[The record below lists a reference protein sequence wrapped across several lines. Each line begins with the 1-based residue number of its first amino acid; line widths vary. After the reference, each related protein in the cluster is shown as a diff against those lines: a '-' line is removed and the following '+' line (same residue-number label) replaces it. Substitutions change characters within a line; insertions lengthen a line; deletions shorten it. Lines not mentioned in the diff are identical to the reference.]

1 MKKVEGIAMQDSAF
15 FDRELTL
22 TLKKQGKLSGMTF
35 AVKDVF
41 AVKGHINS
49 VGNPTWLNTHEPSE
63 KNAPVIE
70 RLLENGATLKGMTHT
85 DELMYSLNGENIH
98 YGTPL
103 NPIAHNCIP
112 GGSSSGSASAV
123 ASGITTF
130 ALGTDTG
137 GSVRVPSSYCGLF
150 GIRPTHNAI
159 SVEGIIP
166 LAPSFDTVGWMAKD
180 IEIVEAVGKVLL
192 PISTLFNFQ
201 RIYIEETVWSLMQQ
215 DDRELLFHAIPKS
228 YPIDKVDLKTW
239 EFTKWPELFK
249 YIQGVEAWRAHG
261 EWIRAEK
268 PEFSPAIGERF
279 EQASTLDP
287 SNYDQAKRQQAEITT
302 ILRSILTDN
311 GLLVIPT
318 AASVAPEKKAPAES
332 VEDIRSMTMQL
343 TCIAGLAG
351 LPQITVPIFNKDGM
365 ALGLSFIAN
374 KNLDLSL
381 LAFVRRY
388 FGGNKTCN

>member
-1 MKKVEGIAMQDSAF
+1 MQDNAF

-22 TLKKQGKLSGMTF
+22 SSTKQGNLSGMIF

-41 AVKGHINS
+41 AVEGHRNS
-49 VGNPTWLNTHEPSE
+49 AGNPTWLNTHEPSE
-63 KNAPVIE
+63 TTAPVIE

-103 NPIAHNCIP
+103 NPIAPNCIP

-123 ASGITTF
+123 AKGLASF

-150 GIRPTHNAI
+150 GIRPTYGAVSI
-159 SVEGIIP
+159 EGVIP

-180 IEIVEAVGKVLL
+180 IKTLEAVGEVLL
-192 PISTLFNFQ
+192 PNSTLLDFQ
-201 RIYIEETVWSLMQQ
+201 QIYIEETLWELLEQE
-215 DDRELLFHAIPKS
+215 DRELLKRAIPQHLTRESVEFKP
-228 YPIDKVDLKTW
+228 YN
-239 EFTKWPELFK
+239 FTKWPDLFK

-261 EWIRAEK
+261 EWIGAKK
-268 PEFSPAIGERF
+268 PVFAPAIAGRF
-279 EQASTLDP
+279 EQASTLNP
-287 SNYDQAKRQQAEITT
+287 SNYDQAKKQQAEIAEM
-302 ILRSILTDN
+302 LNLLLSDK

-318 AASVAPEKKAPAES
+318 AASVAPEKNAPAES
-332 VEDIRSMTMQL
+332 IEGIRAITMQL

-351 LPQITVPIFNKDGM
+351 LPQITVPIFKRNGL

-374 KNLDLSL
+374 RNLDRSL
-381 LAFVRRY
+381 LAFVRQY
-388 FGGNKTCN
+388 FGGKETCK